1 MKNLETID
9 GCYSPKEMI
18 NEMFINT
25 SLMAEL
31 GEDTEINDIYLKK
44 MLSLCDTYNKY
55 NKKLKEKQRLK
66 RKKNININNMKE
78 IDDQYIIEKSKDR
91 IILSKSICAPIKGK
105 ENNECYIQYIVVEI
119 DKYGFKIIKHEY
131 LDEILRRW
139 YPIED
144 KKEWIEN
151 DLITIFGKKT
161 KEN

>member
-1 MKNLETID
+1 MKDLKTID

-55 NKKLKEKQRLK
+55 NKKLKEKQGLK
-66 RKKNININNMKE
+66 RKKNININNMEKV
-78 IDDQYIIEKSKDR
+78 DNQYIIEKSKDK

-144 KKEWIEN
+144 KKEWIED

>member
-1 MKNLETID
+1 MKDLKTID

-55 NKKLKEKQRLK
+55 NKKLKEKQGLK
-66 RKKNININNMKE
+66 RKKNININNMEKV
-78 IDDQYIIEKSKDR
+78 DNQYIIEKSKDK

-139 YPIED
+139 YPVES
-144 KKEWIEN
+144 KNNWTEN

>member
-18 NEMFINT
+18 NEIFINA

-31 GEDTEINDIYLKK
+31 GADTEINNIYLKR
-44 MLSLCDTYNKY
+44 MRNLCILYEMYNE
-55 NKKLKEKQRLK
+55 KLKEKQGLK
-66 RKKNININNMKE
+66 RKKNISNMKE
-78 IDDQYIIEKSKDR
+78 IDEQYIIEKSKDK

-105 ENNECYIQYIVVEI
+105 KNNECYIQYIVVEI
-119 DKYGFKIIKHEY
+119 DEYGFKIIKHEY

-139 YPIED
+139 YPV
-144 KKEWIEN
+144 KGKSEWTEKDI
-151 DLITIFGKKT
+151 IATFGKKT

>member
-1 MKNLETID
+1 MKDLKTID
-9 GCYSPKEMI
+9 GCYSTKKII
-18 NEMFINT
+18 NEIFINA

-31 GEDTEINDIYLKK
+31 GADTEINNTYLKG
-44 MLSLCDTYNKY
+44 MRNLCNLYEMY

-119 DKYGFKIIKHEY
+119 DEYGFKIIKHEY